1 MIHLHNIILGFTPVL
16 SDPSNSCADAT
27 AARAEIHLV
36 KNIHFRSNIILYIIV
51 DSPEPREM
59 TLSTYAHRQ
68 VLVLLIEGGSKLSP
82 CFMG

>member
-51 DSPEPREM
+51 DSPEPVAYRIGVDYDGRKN
-59 TLSTYAHRQ
+59 TFVSAY
-68 VLVLLIEGGSKLSP
+68 
-82 CFMG
+82 F